1 MTFYGDTPTPAKFA
15 RRLSQDVRGAL
26 CTASMTSEGLA
37 VHHELHGTLNPYG
50 LVDARKPLLS
60 AFGISVLRAIQGR
73 SA

>member
-15 RRLSQDVRGAL
+15 RRLSPEVRGAL
-26 CTASMTSEGLA
+26 CTASKTSEGLA
-37 VHHELHGTLNPYG
+37 VHPALHETLNPHG

-60 AFGISVLRAIQGR
+60 AFGNMVLRAIQGR